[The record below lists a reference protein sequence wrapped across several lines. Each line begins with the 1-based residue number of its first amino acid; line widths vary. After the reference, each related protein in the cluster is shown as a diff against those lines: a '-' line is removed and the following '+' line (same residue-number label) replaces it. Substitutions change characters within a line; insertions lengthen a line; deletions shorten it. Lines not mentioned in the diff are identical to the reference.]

1 MAYARWRWS
10 QAGTAIA
17 ASAAHWT
24 GYGSDSNRADSNGSA
39 SGSDSSISGTGSD
52 SDASDSACVDG
63 SRQHEAGQA
72 GHGRGTRR
80 RRDPVEVSTLLNS
93 KGNDKTGGK

>member
-1 MAYARWRWS
+1 MARAGRGRS
-10 QAGTAIA
+10 HTGTAIA

-24 GYGSDSNRADSNGSA
+24 GYGSDSNRADSTGSA
-39 SGSDSSISGTGSD
+39 SGSDSSISGTSSD
-52 SDASDSACVDG
+52 SDASDSARVDG

-93 KGNDKTGGK
+93 NGNDKTGGK

>member
-1 MAYARWRWS
+1 MEVAEVRDADAPSSGSDRMAHTGRGRS
-10 QAGTAIA
+10 HTGTAIA

-24 GYGSDSNRADSNGSA
+24 GYGSDSNRADSNGS
-39 SGSDSSISGTGSD
+39 DSSISGTSSD

-80 RRDPVEVSTLLNS
+80 RRDSVE
-93 KGNDKTGGK
+93 